1 MTEQELR
8 AKVVSTAQGYL
19 GVVEGSA
26 EHKKLVDKYNTL
38 SPLPV
43 GYKLTYGDDW
53 CAATVSVVGMVAGM
67 GDIIFPECGCQRM
80 IELYKKVGRWRED
93 ENYVPSPGDI
103 CLYDW
108 SDNGKGD
115 NQGWADHVGIVVS
128 VNNGVIRVL
137 EGNLS
142 NRVGYREIAVNAK
155 YLRGFALPDYGSKA
169 TEKSPAAGTF
179 IDTGGHWADAAIAR
193 CAKAG
198 IIQGYSDGTFK
209 PSNNVTRAEMAV
221 ICDRLLDFLA

>member
-8 AKVVSTAQGYL
+8 EKVVSTAQSYL
-19 GVVEGSA
+19 GVVEGSTA
-26 EHKKLVDKYNTL
+26 HKKLVDRYNAI

-43 GYKLTYGDDW
+43 GYKLSYSDDW
-53 CAATVSVVGMVAGM
+53 CAATVSVVGQVAGL

-80 IELYKKVGRWRED
+80 IDLYKKAGRWRED
-93 ENYVPSPGDI
+93 ENYVPSPGDV

-137 EGNLS
+137 EGNLAD
-142 NRVGYREIAVNAK
+142 RVGYREIAVNAR
-155 YLRGFALPDYGSKA
+155 YLRGFALPDYASKA
-169 TEKSPAAGTF
+169 DDKVKTPGAFA
-179 IDTGGHWADAAIAR
+179 DTKGHWAEGAIAR

-198 IIQGYSDGTFK
+198 IIMGYSDGTFK
-209 PSNNVTRAEMAV
+209 PNNTVTRAELAV
-221 ICDRLLDFLA
+221 ICDRLLDYLA